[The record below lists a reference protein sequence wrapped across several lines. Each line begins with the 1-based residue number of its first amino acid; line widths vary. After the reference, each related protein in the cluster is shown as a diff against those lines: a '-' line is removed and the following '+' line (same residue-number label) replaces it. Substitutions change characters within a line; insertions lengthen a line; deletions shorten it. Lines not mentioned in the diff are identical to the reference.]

1 MNLISR
7 LYKADPLEVDVNAN
21 EITNLKVSYF
31 IGRFSETDQFVLM

>member
-7 LYKADPLEVDVNAN
+7 LCKANPLEVDVNAN

-31 IGRFSETDQFVLM
+31 IGRFSERDQFVLM